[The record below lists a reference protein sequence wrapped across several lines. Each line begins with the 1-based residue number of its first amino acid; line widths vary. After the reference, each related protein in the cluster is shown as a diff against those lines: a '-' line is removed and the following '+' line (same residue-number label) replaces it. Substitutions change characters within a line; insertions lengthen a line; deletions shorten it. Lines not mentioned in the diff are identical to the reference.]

1 MNLIDPLDRVA
12 RRLIL
17 PLNDKLIDVEVF
29 KSNMRRDAYV
39 VQFIMSEFIPS
50 KDREEYILEMHNL
63 FNMLSPK
70 KHERIYVSF
79 AYD

>member
-29 KSNMRRDAYV
+29 KSNMRRDTYV

-63 FNMLSPK
+63 FKMLSPK
-70 KHERIYVSF
+70 KHERIHVSF
-79 AYD
+79 AYG